1 MDIKEN
7 IANEAENSALHVE
20 EVLLKTFRFL
30 VAHDGA
36 GKMEVNIKLLKRG
49 QKEVLIQCGRTYRF
63 VINNEKNEAIQP
75 EQE

>member
-1 MDIKEN
+1 MNVKEN

-20 EVLLKTFRFL
+20 EMLLKTFRFL

>member
-1 MDIKEN
+1 MNVKEN